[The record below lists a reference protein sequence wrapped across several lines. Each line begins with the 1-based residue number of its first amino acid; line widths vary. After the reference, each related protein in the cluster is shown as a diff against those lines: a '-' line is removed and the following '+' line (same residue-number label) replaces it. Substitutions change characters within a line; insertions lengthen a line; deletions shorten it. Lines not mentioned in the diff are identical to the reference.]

1 MKYFKFVCVFAIAF
15 VAGLLGSKSQR
26 LFSLR
31 DSNTMSKRDAV
42 FTVVDGRELQEI
54 SLGTKMYTASDID
67 VIVSN
72 IIAAFPAIESG
83 NGIDSFVSRSV
94 TSYIEDPRF
103 GNLPTN
109 NAFSQASVAFGYCT
123 VAGQKAYRWKDFDFT
138 NNIVI
143 LENEDVEPVGFEVG
157 DIVSI
162 INDAKY
168 PNCAKITAITNN
180 EVYVSSLPFSVK
192 KSDEENF
199 DRYTIYIEAKP
210 EVGDIDIGQGS
221 VVAGGVG
228 NRATGFASHA
238 EGLLN
243 FAAGQYSHVEG
254 RNNYGQY
261 MSHVEG
267 QNNVATGFWSHVEGK
282 DNVSKATLAHVAGQN
297 TEAVHNNSWTWNG
310 NPSVKYTS
318 KGQGFFAVNPNGG
331 TDGFYIGSRNMTS
344 LLNGSASTN
353 DIMEAMFNAGVPKA
367 KVVMTNDYNMAEI
380 SYRVNDGE
388 DDMLFRV
395 YFPTSEEVEFGYLN
409 NVEIYKKETVDKM
422 ISNLNE
428 RVTALENRL

>member
-1 MKYFKFVCVFAIAF
+1 MRYFKFVGVFIIAF
-15 VAGLLGSKSQR
+15 IAGFFGSKSQQF
-26 LFSLR
+26 FSQYDNNTALR
-31 DSNTMSKRDAV
+31 RDITSTTVDSKQ
-42 FTVVDGRELQEI
+42 LQDI

-67 VIVSN
+67 MIVSN
-72 IIAAFPAIESG
+72 LLATFPAIESG
-83 NGIDSFVSRSV
+83 KGIDSFVSRSA

-123 VAGQKAYRWKDFDFT
+123 VAGQRAYRWKDFDFT

-143 LENEDVEPVGFEVG
+143 LENENVEPIGFEVG

-168 PNCAKITAITNN
+168 INCSKITAITNN
-180 EVYVSSLPFSVK
+180 KVYVSSLPFREK
-192 KSDEENF
+192 KTDEANF
-199 DRYTIYIEAKP
+199 DRYTIYVEAKP
-210 EVGDIDIGQGS
+210 DVGDIDIGQGAT
-221 VVAGGVG
+221 VAGGIG

-267 QNNVATGFWSHVEGK
+267 QNNFATGFWSHVEGK
-282 DNVSKATLAHVAGQN
+282 GNVSKATLAHVAGQN
-297 TEAVHNNSWTWNG
+297 AEAIHNNSWTWNG
-310 NPSVKYTS
+310 TSSKYTS
-318 KGQGFFAVNPNGG
+318 KGQGVFAVNPNGD
-331 TDGFYIGSRNMTS
+331 TDGFYIGNRNMTS

-353 DIMEAMFNAGVPKA
+353 DIMEAMYNAGVPRA
-367 KVVMTNDYNMAEI
+367 KVLMTNDYNMAEI
-380 SYRVNDGE
+380 SYRANDGE

-395 YFPTSEEVEFGYLN
+395 YFPTSEDVEFGYLN

-422 ISNLNE
+422 ISNLNA
-428 RVTALENRL
+428 RVTALEQRND